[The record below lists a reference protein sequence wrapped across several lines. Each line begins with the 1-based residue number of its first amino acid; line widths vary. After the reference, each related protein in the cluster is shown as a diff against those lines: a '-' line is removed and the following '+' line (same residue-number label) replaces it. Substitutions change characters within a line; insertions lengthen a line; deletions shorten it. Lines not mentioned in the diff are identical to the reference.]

1 MRIEKKEA
9 IVVDIDGTIADNLHR
24 THLVEGKKKDW
35 GKFFEKMGDDKPIR
49 ESILLVQKY
58 FSEGLTVLITTGR
71 LKKYEVLTRNW
82 LDKHIGVDEYLLFQ
96 RENNDF
102 RSSIDLKKEIIV
114 NIQGRFNIRIVMEND
129 EKIVQMYK
137 ALGLNCIKLDLK

>member
-9 IVVDIDGTIADNLHR
+9 IVVDIDGTIADNSHR

-35 GKFFEKMGDDKPIR
+35 SKFFDKMGDDKPIR

-58 FSEGLTVLITTGR
+58 FREGLTVLIATGR
-71 LKKYEVLTRNW
+71 LKKYEVLTTNW

-102 RSSIDLKKEIIV
+102 RSSVDLKKEIIL
-114 NIQGRFNIRIVMEND
+114 NIQGRFDIKIIMEND

-137 ALGLNCIKLDLK
+137 AQGLNCIKLDLK